1 MSSFLSNFSI
11 VDEIYIISHS
21 NNKNIYVG
29 QASVPNTNISEEEK
43 NTDIS
48 SYSVNW
54 NTNGYDSFINIWG
67 CNAGNDRES
76 IAQSI
81 ANASGSMVSAY
92 TSFLSF
98 DENGKPFSKWYRG
111 GKKVWFAPLEP
122 GSVVEAAS
130 PSGLNYAFH
139 W

>member
-1 MSSFLSNFSI
+1 MG
-11 VDEIYIISHS
+11 VVMQET
-21 NNKNIYVG
+21 
-29 QASVPNTNISEEEK
+29 AEK
-43 NTDIS
+43 
-48 SYSVNW
+48 VLHKV
-54 NTNGYDSFINIWG
+54 
-67 CNAGNDRES
+67 
-76 IAQSI
+76 I

-92 TSFLSF
+92 TSFLNF
-98 DENGKPFSKWYRG
+98 DENGMPFSKWYRG